1 MINPIKPMVMPETG
15 AGSAS
20 LSPVLRARLNRG
32 KIGATAK
39 RLTTESAEDI
49 ALEEA
54 YMNRGR
60 TGIGR
65 ILRNRKTPP
74 PVVPPKPPTPPKGTP
89 TVDPAAPPKP
99 VETPI
104 VDPKGKPNSPY
115 VAPTPRFYDGQWWGP
130 DGPIAQ
136 NKLVRGI
143 GRFGA
148 GQVWA
153 MGDWNPF
160 SEFGATKGQGWKAR
174 AGKGL
179 GPGILKLLLPFIA
192 MQSASAY
199 ASIGSDE
206 DPKQWDTDE
215 KRLEYL
221 KNQIIQDYGYSDD
234 IATELAVTLEEN
246 LFATFMGTI
255 GTAGDQAIND
265 GMAIALFTLL
275 GGIGGAAAGFFG
287 GAGVGAI
294 PGFIAGARVG
304 YTGGR
309 IFAGA
314 SAVVNL
320 AEMIMTVKNGDPNN
334 PVNYPSWDD
343 FSPWT
348 HLNKSNPFIDTNNN
362 GVQDYGEMDNP
373 EFNPALAEGYGATG
387 ELLRNAFS
395 TSQEDA
401 WETIIAKYP
410 DRFYD
415 SKTAADEYSKY
426 NTDWYGTNGNPPNP
440 RIKEVV
446 GLINE
451 GYFVYEDG
459 NGDWALDH
467 EAVKIYLRETTRFKN
482 LDERKGMIPFL
493 FKYTDDDGKEKTMV
507 PNTEWTKTIPDG
519 IDQTIYNE
527 IWNNG

>member
-1 MINPIKPMVMPETG
+1 VINPMKPMVMPETG

-20 LSPVLRARLNRG
+20 LSPVLRASLNRG

-65 ILRNRKTPP
+65 VLRNRKTPP
-74 PVVPPKPPTPPKGTP
+74 PVVPPKTPTPPKGTS
-89 TVDPAAPPKP
+89 TVDPATPTPPKG
-99 VETPI
+99 TPI
-104 VDPKGKPNSPY
+104 VDPKGKPTSPD
-115 VAPTPRFYDGQWWGP
+115 VVPTPRFYDGKWWGP

-136 NKLVRGI
+136 NKLVGGI

-148 GQVWA
+148 GQIWA

-160 SEFGATKGQGWKAR
+160 SEFAGTKGKGWKTR
-174 AGKGL
+174 VGKGV
-179 GPGILKLLLPFIA
+179 GPGLFKMLLPFLA
-192 MQSASAY
+192 MQGVKLGVSVNS
-199 ASIGSDE
+199 GE
-206 DPKQWDTDE
+206 WDTDA

-221 KNQIIQDYGYSDD
+221 KNQIIQDYGYSED
-234 IATELAVTLEEN
+234 IAIELAATLDDN
-246 LFATFMGTI
+246 MLAVLGQSVGM
-255 GTAGDQAIND
+255 AGDAIIND
-265 GMAIALFTLL
+265 ALIIAGFTLL

-294 PGFIAGARVG
+294 PGFMAGARVG

-309 IFAGA
+309 VVAGV
-314 SAVVNL
+314 SNVVNL
-320 AEMIMTVKNGDPNN
+320 AEMGLMASGNPNYN
-334 PVNYPSWDD
+334 LPSWDD

-348 HLNKSNPFIDTNNN
+348 HMNKSNPFIDTNEN
-362 GVQDYGEMDNP
+362 GVQDYGEIDNP
-373 EFNPALAEGYGATG
+373 EYNPAMAEGYGALG
-387 ELLRNAFS
+387 ETLRGALGN
-395 TSQEDA
+395 SQEDA
-401 WETIIAKYP
+401 WKKIMAKYP
-410 DRFYD
+410 DRFFD
-415 SKTAADEYSKY
+415 PTIAATETERYRR
-426 NTDWYGTNGNPPNP
+426 DWYGTNGNPPNP
-440 RIKEVV
+440 RIQEVV

-451 GYFVYEDG
+451 GYFVYKDR

-467 EAVKIYLRETTRFKN
+467 DAVKVYLMETTRYKN
-482 LDERKGMIPFL
+482 FDERKGMIPFL
-493 FKYTDDDGKEKTMV
+493 FKYTDEDGKEQTMV
-507 PNTEWTKTIPDG
+507 PNTEWMKTIPNG